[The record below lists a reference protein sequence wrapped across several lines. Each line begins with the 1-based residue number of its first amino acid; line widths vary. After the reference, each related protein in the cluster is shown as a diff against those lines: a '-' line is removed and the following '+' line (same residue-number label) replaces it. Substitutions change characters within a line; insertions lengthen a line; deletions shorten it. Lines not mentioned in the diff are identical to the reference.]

1 MELILVPFGIVVAA
15 LLVAGAVMG
24 AAFKFVWFALKV
36 VFVLLFWWLL
46 LLVGGVALLRVIL
59 H

>member
-15 LLVAGAVMG
+15 LLVVRAVTG
-24 AAFKFVWFALKV
+24 AAFKFVWIVLRFI
-36 VFVLLFWWLL
+36 FVLCFWWLL
-46 LLVGGVALLRVIL
+46 LLIGGVALLRSIL